1 MFTVNRPSSFGAT
14 WNNLRGKSYAAKQLC
29 IPGVSRFIACGY
41 LLFPQIHY
49 RLCMA
54 KNAAQSGGILAGAGC
69 IFGLAPLLISLA
81 AAAVG
86 SDIGNTLHW
95 YTLFTA
101 PIGAIVVI
109 VGLIRAIVASTKSQ
123 PEDFASALPKSRP
136 SSALDDGSTSRTE
149 STVGAMPPLP
159 VALARLVKVVYA
171 VGFGIL
177 LVSCVLRVAVFQ
189 SFAGILTLFDLM
201 PVFFSG
207 WFVVLARKA
216 EDGLNF
222 LRLHQAQRLVSIA
235 GCVVGLYPL
244 LMLESNISML
254 SDSGIDRF
262 QWGGTIITG
271 LIPFAASVVS
281 LVFAEIA
288 RARYRRSIAKP

>member
-1 MFTVNRPSSFGAT
+1 
-14 WNNLRGKSYAAKQLC
+14 
-29 IPGVSRFIACGY
+29 
-41 LLFPQIHY
+41 
-49 RLCMA
+49 MA
-54 KNAAQSGGILAGAGC
+54 KNTAQSGGILAGAGC

-81 AAAVG
+81 AAGVG

-95 YTLFTA
+95 FTLFTA

-109 VGLIRAIVASTKSQ
+109 IGLIRAIVASTKSQ
-123 PEDFASALPKSRP
+123 PEDFAGALPKSRP
-136 SSALDDGSTSRTE
+136 STVSVSGSGSAPESTPSAL
-149 STVGAMPPLP
+149 PPLP
-159 VALARLVKVVYA
+159 VALARIVKLVYA
-171 VGFGIL
+171 IGFVIL
-177 LVSCVLRVAVFQ
+177 LVSCVMRVSVFQ

-207 WFVVLARKA
+207 WFVLLARKA
-216 EDGLNF
+216 DDGLHF
-222 LRLHQAQRLVSIA
+222 LRLHRAQRLVSIA

-288 RARYRRSIAKP
+288 RDRYRAAIAKG